1 MHSGLPSAVGSW
13 SCRHTTP
20 PDTTLDDRAGSVRF
34 CEVNTRCGRNTSS
47 RSLGG
52 QTFVEL
58 IVRAFL
64 LGETIDYREA
74 YDPFVYSCVPR
85 YVLDRSM
92 ENRARLQQAL
102 ETLRRTPEP
111 YPLHYA
117 PDSFMHNVWAK
128 VMHVNQIPK
137 FKRFYWDTDGKQLK

>member
-1 MHSGLPSAVGSW
+1 M
-13 SCRHTTP
+13 RE
-20 PDTTLDDRAGSVRF
+20 F
-34 CEVNTRCGRNTSS
+34 
-47 RSLGG
+47 
-52 QTFVEL
+52 
-58 IVRAFL
+58 I
-64 LGETIDYREA
+64 LGEPIEYREA

-102 ETLRRTPEP
+102 EVLRRTPEP

-117 PDSFMHNVWAK
+117 PDSPIHNFWAR